1 MASHFHSPTTSI
13 TATTGSGLSSDVAS
27 MTTTLSALDL
37 SAQSVS
43 TALNSA
49 FSSASSSAKSFDQV
63 LTSLVSKMAAVA
75 LKPVAKQ
82 AGNSLQSFFSQ
93 AFSGLSAP
101 TSTQSADSSFS
112 PFTLYADGG
121 IVSSPTFFGSGSG
134 LGVMG
139 ERGAEAIM
147 PLARGPDGTLGLA
160 TSRQTGGANVV
171 VNISTPDA
179 ESFRRSDQQLS
190 STLARAVNRGQRSL

>member
-1 MASHFHSPTTSI
+1 MTQHFHAPTSTI
-13 TATTGSGLSSDVAS
+13 TATTGAGISSDLSSV
-27 MTTTLSALDL
+27 TTTLSALDL
-37 SAQSVS
+37 SAQSMS
-43 TALNSA
+43 ASLNSA
-49 FSSASSSAKSFDQV
+49 FSSASSSAKSFDH
-63 LTSLVSKMAAVA
+63 LLSSIISKLATAA

-82 AGNSLQSFFSQ
+82 AGSSLQSFFSQ
-93 AFSGLSAP
+93 AFSGLTAPSATP
-101 TSTQSADSSFS
+101 STDSSFN

-121 IVSSPTFFGSGSG
+121 IVSSPTFFGSGGG

-160 TSRQTGGANVV
+160 TSRPQGGANII

-190 STLARAVNRGQRSL
+190 SSLARAVNRGQRSL

>member
-1 MASHFHSPTTSI
+1 MSRHFQTPTTTI
-13 TATTGSGLSSDVAS
+13 TAPTGAALSGDLTS

-43 TALNSA
+43 TALNAA
-49 FSSASSSAKSFDQV
+49 FTSASSSAKSFDQV
-63 LTSLVSKMAAVA
+63 LTTIVSKLATAA

-82 AGNSLQSFFSQ
+82 AGSSLQSFFSQ
-93 AFSGLSAP
+93 SLSGLSAP
-101 TSTQSADSSFS
+101 APTADTSFN

-121 IVSSPTFFGSGSG
+121 IVSSPTFFGSGGG

-160 TSRQTGGANVV
+160 SSQEQGGAHII

-179 ESFRRSDQQLS
+179 ESFRRSDQQLTS
-190 STLARAVNRGQRSL
+190 SLARAVSRGQRSL